1 MSTIDTVGVDPEAE
15 IINLTPS
22 TVHPESLD
30 DRDSISFQSTHA
42 VISIV
47 AGLATCI
54 LVVACVVFYKRKTS
68 MSGASSKDYRGYC
81 PSPFDPTRRAPR
93 VSSFAQSP
101 RDEDLSMESGG
112 KVTPIAILS
121 DDEGLS
127 SSYRTCSRIY
137 SERISSEISWAM
149 ASSRSIQSNDAENKI
164 AGIVQSPV
172 NQATHQQQVSVLVQQ
187 RRDRLSM
194 AFEDSFLD
202 EDIDE
207 ARARARGNSD
217 TSSELFSTLMESERS
232 SAVSWSLSSS
242 WSGSEVSSLESTRA
256 TDVSLSEYSNS
267 SSSRS
272 LRISDVEEQ
281 GAEDDEAKDKETR
294 LPEAPAVSATVTTSA
309 GAQITS
315 SERQS
320 TCDSILLFKP
330 IKPRLLRSKP
340 KKPTTV
346 KEEEDAEVK
355 ADKGQIW
362 YC

>member
-15 IINLTPS
+15 IVNLTPS
-22 TVHPESLD
+22 TVHPESLGG
-30 DRDSISFQSTHA
+30 RDSISFQSTHA

-47 AGLATCI
+47 AGLAACV
-54 LVVACVVFYKRKTS
+54 LVIACVVYYKRKTS
-68 MSGASSKDYRGYC
+68 MPVASSKDYRGYY
-81 PSPFDPTRRAPR
+81 PSPFDPTRRAPL

-101 RDEDLSMESGG
+101 RDEGLSMESGG
-112 KVTPIAILS
+112 EVTPITTLS
-121 DDEGLS
+121 RDEELS

-164 AGIVQSPV
+164 AGIVQSPD
-172 NQATHQQQVSVLVQQ
+172 NQVTHQQQVSALVQQ
-187 RRDRLSM
+187 RRNRLSM

-202 EDIDE
+202 EGINE
-207 ARARARGNSD
+207 AHARARENSD

-232 SAVSWSLSSS
+232 SAVSWPLSSS

-272 LRISDVEEQ
+272 FRISDVEEQ
-281 GAEDDEAKDKETR
+281 GAEDDEAKGNETR
-294 LPEAPAVSATVTTSA
+294 LPEAAAISATVATSA
-309 GAQITS
+309 DAQITS

-330 IKPRLLRSKP
+330 IKSRLLRSKP

-346 KEEEDAEVK
+346 KEEDAEAKDDK
-355 ADKGQIW
+355 AQVW